1 MFESRKRDRDS
12 RAGFEREINILG
24 ENIRNGRM
32 FFSEATRKSTEDL
45 TKVRY
50 SSNKRVNLD
59 TISEMVRTMAMS
71 VNFNKE
77 EFIPKD
83 ENE

>member
-1 MFESRKRDRDS
+1 MFESRKRGRDS

-24 ENIRNGRM
+24 ENIRNGKM

-71 VNFNKE
+71 VNFNME